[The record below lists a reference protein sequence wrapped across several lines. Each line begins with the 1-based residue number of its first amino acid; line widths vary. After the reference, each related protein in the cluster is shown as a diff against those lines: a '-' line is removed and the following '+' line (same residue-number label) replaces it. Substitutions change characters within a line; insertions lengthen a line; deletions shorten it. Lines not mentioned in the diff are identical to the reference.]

1 MGRKRKYTKRW
12 RRNRGRGLPYVYSN
26 NTYLEKKPQTGLGA
40 LSKILA
46 SLLANVGDVIGI

>member
-1 MGRKRKYTKRW
+1 MKEKKRKRFTIR
-12 RRNRGRGLPYVYSN
+12 YSN